1 MRDFLLFLLLVVVV
15 GALIAVGVVYYQVH
29 IVHSPMQGMEGDG
42 PVEVEFE
49 VQPGESTADIARH
62 LAEAGLIR
70 SAGLFQLWARFRQM
84 DGRLEAGR
92 YRLRSDMTM
101 NEILERLVLPPE
113 SNEKSFTVIEGLRLE
128 EVAESLEA
136 QGIVSAHDFLSAL
149 QEPYEFDF
157 LAGRPEGASLE
168 GYLFPDT
175 YRVSYNVTATQVVKV
190 MLENFGR
197 KVTPEMRAQAQA
209 RGMTLH
215 EVLTLASIVER
226 EAVLD
231 RERPI
236 IASVY
241 LNRLQ
246 HGMLLQADPTV
257 QYGLGYDAGSGRWW
271 PDLDDFAR
279 LGVSSLAEID
289 HPYNTYRYPGL
300 PPGPICNPG
309 LASIRAVLEPAET
322 DYFFFVA
329 KNDGT
334 NEHAFA
340 RTLEEHNANLQRYRP

>member
-15 GALIAVGVVYYQVH
+15 AALVAVGVVYYQVH
-29 IVHSPMQGMEGDG
+29 LARSPMERAGGDG
-42 PVEVEFE
+42 SVEVDFE
-49 VQPGESTADIARH
+49 VKPGESTADVARH

-70 SAGLFQLWARFRQM
+70 SPGLFQLWARFRQM
-84 DGRLEAGR
+84 DSRLEAGW
-92 YRLRSDMTM
+92 YRLRSDMSM

-113 SNEKSFTVIEGLRLE
+113 NRDKTFTIIEGLRLE
-128 EVAESLEA
+128 EVAGSLEA
-136 QGIVSAHDFLSAL
+136 QGIVPAEDFLGAL
-149 QEPYEFDF
+149 QKPYAFDF
-157 LAGRPEGASLE
+157 LADRPEGTSLE

-175 YRVSYNVTATQVVKV
+175 YRVPPDITATGVVET

-197 KVTPEMRAQAQA
+197 KVTPEMWEQARA
-209 RGMTLH
+209 RGMTLY

-241 LNRLQ
+241 LNRLGK
-246 HGMLLQADPTV
+246 GMLLQADPTV
-257 QYGLGYDAGSGRWW
+257 QYGLGYDAEHHTWW
-271 PDLDDFAR
+271 PDLSEFAR

-329 KNDGT
+329 KNDGS

-340 RTLEEHNANLQRYRP
+340 RTLEEHIANIQRYQR